1 MKHAFNTTAMALFFG
16 LMLALP
22 AEAFDTRNAYET
34 GDGHWIY
41 FGPAP
46 SGDWTAQRVMPRKRS
61 LARSI
66 RQDALR
72 HYAMPRYELPESG
85 EVIAFYGAKSAPQ
98 DKAVIRPVE
107 RKTHELKQE
116 VFELPESGQII
127 RFAKDGTPPAAD
139 VTIVAGRNGGPS

>member
-1 MKHAFNTTAMALFFG
+1 MKHAFNITTMALFFG

-22 AEAFDTRNAYET
+22 AGAFDARNAYEA

-61 LARSI
+61 LAQSI

-72 HYAMPRYELPESG
+72 HYAMPRHELPESG
-85 EVIAFYGAKSAPQ
+85 EVIAFYGAKRAPRSP
-98 DKAVIRPVE
+98 ATIRPVE
-107 RKTHELKQE
+107 RRTHESKWE

-139 VTIVAGRNGGPS
+139 ITIVAGRSGGPS